1 MINTFFKFINE
12 HNIYDKNVYDYY
24 IKHSDSFDY
33 YNEDFYI
40 PFIRCNYYY
49 INSSGILKEI
59 RPFVPNVVDDKT
71 TLINIHEYVHTLLA
85 YDYLNKKFKLNDD
98 CEILPKFYEKLYVL
112 ESNNNSLIE
121 YEEFLDKA
129 ALESNDKKYIMA
141 VNMFNELLNTYDY
154 NKIND
159 MIKKTKRLIK
169 NY

>member
-1 MINTFFKFINE
+1 MKNIFYEFINE

-40 PFIRCNYYY
+40 PFIRCDYYY
-49 INSSGILKEI
+49 INSSRILKEI

-71 TLINIHEYVHTLLA
+71 ALININQYVHTLLA
-85 YDYLNKKFKLNDD
+85 YNYLNKKFKLNDD

-112 ESNNNSLIE
+112 ESNNKGLIE
-121 YEEFLDKA
+121 YEKFLDKA
-129 ALESNDKKYIMA
+129 ALESNEKRYIMA
-141 VNMFNELLNTYDY
+141 VKMFDELFNNYH
-154 NKIND
+154 NNGIND
-159 MIKKTKRLIK
+159 MKMKTKSLIK

>member
-1 MINTFFKFINE
+1 MINTFYNFINE

-24 IKHSDSFDY
+24 LEHSDNFDY
-33 YNEDFYI
+33 YNEEFL
-40 PFIRCNYYY
+40 
-49 INSSGILKEI
+49 INWICCKLIFNCKGFLKEI

-71 TLINIHEYVHTLLA
+71 ALININQYVHTLLT
-85 YDYLNKKFKLNDD
+85 YNYLNKKFKLNDD

-121 YEEFLDKA
+121 YEEFLDMA
-129 ALESNDKKYIMA
+129 ALESNDKKYLLA

-169 NY
+169 KY